1 MTLPMLTAEQRAAAL
16 DKARESRQ
24 HRAAALDELA
34 HGNTTLA
41 EFLTA
46 AEEDAVL
53 AKTKVTTTL
62 RNMRGIGPTRAD
74 RLMRQVGI
82 ADSRRLAGLGQ
93 RQRHA
98 LLTALER

>member
-1 MTLPMLTAEQRAAAL
+1 MALPTLTADQRAAAL

-46 AEEDAVL
+46 AEEDPVL
-53 AKTKVTTTL
+53 AKPRVAYCTSS
-62 RNMRGIGPTRAD
+62 G
-74 RLMRQVGI
+74 
-82 ADSRRLAGLGQ
+82 
-93 RQRHA
+93 
-98 LLTALER
+98 